1 MIAVTVDFYKC
12 TDDTRV
18 LRKTFTDKKSVDGA
32 KITGAMSMLSPIL
45 LLAYDSTLL
54 DYQYAY
60 IDTFS
65 RWYYIGD
72 RVINTAG
79 QLVLSLQ
86 LDGLSSFA
94 DTLTDCP
101 AQAIRC
107 TSAGFTNVNDA
118 AYPVDPAR
126 SFVTSTLFSSGDL
139 DPPAVL
145 PDNPRRYILTLK

>member
-1 MIAVTVDFYKC
+1 
-12 TDDTRV
+12 
-18 LRKTFTDKKSVDGA
+18 
-32 KITGAMSMLSPIL
+32 MSMLSPIL

-60 IDTFS
+60 IDTFA

-86 LDGLSSFA
+86 LDALSSFS

-126 SFVTSTLFSSGDL
+126 SFVTSLLFSSGDL